1 MKFQLINHKKRISIE
16 KHLKKSQLYIYIKRK
31 MDYTDSNTYTIQ
43 AKYIK
48 KIYELKLNEIDYL
61 NQIKELC
68 KLLKVYESV
77 FDQEDVL
84 NVRRDISILEGKLS
98 EDKKLIKQY
107 SDLIEHIEILC
118 QCGGI
123 IDTKYFDVKPKNAV
137 KWMNKSIQYFE
148 EEYSE
153 LVKPK

>member
-1 MKFQLINHKKRISIE
+1 MIGLKKRISEE
-16 KHLKKSQLYIYIKRK
+16 KTLKEITTIYIKRK
-31 MDYTDSNTYTIQ
+31 MDYTDLNTYTIQ

-61 NQIKELC
+61 NKIKELC

-84 NVRRDISILEGKLS
+84 HVRRDISILEGKIQ
-98 EDKKLIKQY
+98 EDKNLIKQY

-118 QCGGI
+118 QCGGNT
-123 IDTKYFDVKPKNAV
+123 DTKYLEK
-137 KWMNKSIQYFE
+137 KS
-148 EEYSE
+148 
-153 LVKPK
+153 

>member
-1 MKFQLINHKKRISIE
+1 
-16 KHLKKSQLYIYIKRK
+16 
-31 MDYTDSNTYTIQ
+31 MDYTDLNTYKIE

-48 KIYELKLNEIDYL
+48 KIYEIKVNEIDYS
-61 NQIKELC
+61 NKIKELC

-84 NVRRDISILEGKLS
+84 NVRRDISLLEGKIS
-98 EDKKLIKQY
+98 EAKKLIKQY

-118 QCGGI
+118 QNGGSR
-123 IDTKYFDVKPKNAV
+123 DSKYLDVKPNNGI
-137 KWMNKSIQYFE
+137 KWLNKSIQDIE

>member
-1 MKFQLINHKKRISIE
+1 
-16 KHLKKSQLYIYIKRK
+16 
-31 MDYTDSNTYTIQ
+31 MDYTDLNTYKIQ

-48 KIYELKLNEIDYL
+48 KIYEIKLNEIDYS
-61 NQIKELC
+61 NKIKELC

-84 NVRRDISILEGKLS
+84 NVRRDISILEGKIS
-98 EDKKLIKQY
+98 EDKKLLKQY
-107 SDLIEHIEILC
+107 SDLIEHTEILC
-118 QCGGI
+118 QCGGLT
-123 IDTKYFDVKPKNAV
+123 DTKYLDVKPKNAV
-137 KWMNKSIQYFE
+137 KWLNKSIKNIE

>member
-1 MKFQLINHKKRISIE
+1 
-16 KHLKKSQLYIYIKRK
+16 
-31 MDYTDSNTYTIQ
+31 MDYTDLNTYKIQ

-48 KIYELKLNEIDYL
+48 KIYEMKLNEIDYS
-61 NQIKELC
+61 NKIKELC

-84 NVRRDISILEGKLS
+84 NVRRDVSLLEGRIS

-107 SDLIEHIEILC
+107 SDLIEHTEILC
-118 QCGGI
+118 QCGGLT
-123 IDTKYFDVKPKNAV
+123 DTKYVDVKPKNAV
-137 KWMNKSIQYFE
+137 KWLNKSIKDIE
-148 EEYSE
+148 EEYCD

>member
-1 MKFQLINHKKRISIE
+1 
-16 KHLKKSQLYIYIKRK
+16 
-31 MDYTDSNTYTIQ
+31 MDYTDLNTYKIQ

-48 KIYELKLNEIDYL
+48 KIYEMKINEIDYL
-61 NQIKELC
+61 NKSKELC

-84 NVRRDISILEGKLS
+84 NVRRDISILESKIQ
-98 EDKKLIKQY
+98 EDKKLTKQY
-107 SDLIEHIEILC
+107 SNLIEHIEILC

-123 IDTKYFDVKPKNAV
+123 KDTKYLDVKPKNAV
-137 KWMNKSIQYFE
+137 KWLNKNIQDIE

>member
-1 MKFQLINHKKRISIE
+1 
-16 KHLKKSQLYIYIKRK
+16 
-31 MDYTDSNTYTIQ
+31 MDYTDLNTYKIQ

-48 KIYELKLNEIDYL
+48 KIYEMKINEIDYL
-61 NQIKELC
+61 NKIKELC
-68 KLLKVYESV
+68 NLLKVHESV

-84 NVRRDISILEGKLS
+84 NVRRDISILESKIQ
-98 EDKKLIKQY
+98 EDPNLTKQY
-107 SDLIEHIEILC
+107 SNLIEHIEILC

-123 IDTKYFDVKPKNAV
+123 KDTKYLDVKPKHAV
-137 KWMNKSIQYFE
+137 KWLNKNIQDIE